1 MWKSVRKVETVVDE
15 TGSAQLLW
23 SLLDLRKKEGEVVL
37 EPIVSYHDYREKQN
51 MPVKTISKE
60 VCPCSLYLGSEE
72 HQPVQQPLLL

>member
-23 SLLDLRKKEGEVVL
+23 SLLDLRKEGEVVL

-51 MPVKTISKE
+51 IARKD
-60 VCPCSLYLGSEE
+60 
-72 HQPVQQPLLL
+72 HF